1 MTNTENRASTET
13 QGAYKRDQVI
23 SIINS
28 VIDKVRNVK
37 GGGDDII
44 YRELVTLKE
53 VIDSLREQLGTI
65 QTSDIRM
72 TAIPKATDEL
82 DAIVA
87 TTEQATNTILESCE
101 KIQTL
106 ASGAPANAIEAEIMR
121 IFEACSFQDIT
132 GQRVT
137 KVIKALK
144 DIDQKVYQLLTIL
157 EGRLAELP
165 GGAPIISATDAYP
178 DDENSLMHGPQLP
191 GQGISQEEIDK
202 LLDSF

>member
-1 MTNTENRASTET
+1 MASTESRT
-13 QGAYKRDQVI
+13 IPEESQGAYNRSQVI

-28 VIDKVRNVK
+28 VIDKDRNVK
-37 GGGDDII
+37 GDDII
-44 YRELVTLKE
+44 YRELFTLKD
-53 VIDSLREQLGTI
+53 VIDGLREQLGTI
-65 QTSDIRM
+65 QTKDIRH
-72 TAIPKATDEL
+72 TDIPKATDEL

-87 TTEQATNTILESCE
+87 TTEKATNTILESCE
-101 KIQTL
+101 KIQSL
-106 ASGAPANAIEAEIMR
+106 VSGESSEAIEAEIMR

-144 DIDQKVYQLLTIL
+144 DIDLKVFQLLNL
-157 EGRLAELP
+157 LDGRLAELP
-165 GGAPIISATDAYP
+165 GGTPGKAQEAPA
-178 DDENSLMHGPQLP
+178 DDEANLMHGPQLP

>member
-1 MTNTENRASTET
+1 M
-13 QGAYKRDQVI
+13 Q
-23 SIINS
+23 
-28 VIDKVRNVK
+28 

-53 VIDSLREQLGTI
+53 VIDSLRVQLGTI
-65 QTSDIRM
+65 QTGDIRH
-72 TAIPKATDEL
+72 TDIPKATDEL

-106 ASGAPANAIEAEIMR
+106 VSGESSGAIEAEIMR

-144 DIDQKVYQLLTIL
+144 DIDLKVYQLLSIL

-165 GGAPIISATDAYP
+165 GGASGNANDVSL
-178 DDENSLMHGPQLP
+178 DDEKSLMHGPQLP

>member
-1 MTNTENRASTET
+1 MMSTESRSIPEESH
-13 QGAYKRDQVI
+13 GAYKREQVI

-28 VIDKVRNVK
+28 VIDKVRNAK
-37 GGGDDII
+37 GDDLI
-44 YRELVTLKE
+44 YKELVTLKE

-65 QTSDIRM
+65 QTGAIRQ
-72 TAIPKATDEL
+72 TDIPKATDEL

-106 ASGAPANAIEAEIMR
+106 VSGSSSAAIEAEIMR

-144 DIDQKVYQLLTIL
+144 DIDLKVYQLLTLL

-165 GGAPIISATDAYP
+165 GGPIKKSNDVLL
-178 DDENSLMHGPQLP
+178 DDEKSLMQGPQLP

>member
-1 MTNTENRASTET
+1 MSMEIQSTPVES

-28 VIDKVRNVK
+28 VIDKVRNVQ

-53 VIDSLREQLGTI
+53 VIDSLRVQLGTI
-65 QTSDIRM
+65 QTGDIRH
-72 TAIPKATDEL
+72 TDIPKATDEL

-106 ASGAPANAIEAEIMR
+106 VSGESSGAIEAEIMR

-144 DIDQKVYQLLTIL
+144 DIDLKVYQLLSIL

-165 GGAPIISATDAYP
+165 GRTPGNANDVSS
-178 DDENSLMHGPQLP
+178 DDETSLMHGPQLP